1 MFKLSLKG
9 FEPLKDLEIESENG
23 VFIVT
28 GDDGLGVD
36 RFVKYI
42 GLIGQLLDN
51 RKIGSLYG
59 DIIPWQASPERLEF
73 SLTHDMFYYHAVLT
87 RKSADYHVDLEEIKN
102 GKKTV
107 FKHTRT
113 TCNLRHK
120 VDSDAL
126 AWKVVPNSI
135 EKFPLLTQM
144 EIRPFDY
151 NQFSDFM
158 WIPASPFYNER
169 ARDELRDKLFRSGT
183 EYLKEIDNYLHW
195 LTDDYS
201 GLTHCTDSVTNQDYY
216 RVYEHATKQNVLRNS
231 TRLLGILSML
241 YCLLDHAKVLWHPE
255 TVINNQKIDAF
266 YRVIHEIVT
275 DRPVFIVTDVPE
287 FRRTNTTIYL
297 ETRGD
302 GIHCKKLQ

>member
-1 MFKLSLKG
+1 
-9 FEPLKDLEIESENG
+9 
-23 VFIVT
+23 
-28 GDDGLGVD
+28 
-36 RFVKYI
+36 
-42 GLIGQLLDN
+42 
-51 RKIGSLYG
+51 
-59 DIIPWQASPERLEF
+59 
-73 SLTHDMFYYHAVLT
+73 
-87 RKSADYHVDLEEIKN
+87 
-102 GKKTV
+102 
-107 FKHTRT
+107 
-113 TCNLRHK
+113 
-120 VDSDAL
+120 
-126 AWKVVPNSI
+126 
-135 EKFPLLTQM
+135 M

-216 RVYEHATKQNVLRNS
+216 RVYEHATKQKVLRNS

-241 YCLLDHAKVLWHPE
+241 YCLLDRAKVLWHPE

-266 YRVIHEIVT
+266 YNVLHEIVT
-275 DRPVFIVTDVPE
+275 DRPIFIVTDVPE
-287 FRRTNTTIYL
+287 FRRTNTTVSL